1 MTDQPKQEESM
12 LTRFMNSSYAFLAMA
27 FAFAWAL
34 AGVLAFIFSIT
45 CVGFQGSFSQKALGL
60 IIAMMFG
67 PFYWIFYY
75 FVPGYCKESAVA
87 NVLTGGLRRRR

>member
-1 MTDQPKQEESM
+1 M
-12 LTRFMNSSYAFLAMA
+12 LTRFMNSSYAALAA
-27 FAFAWAL
+27 IFAFAWVL

-87 NVLTGGLRRRR
+87 NVLAGGLRRRR